1 MKKVYLIAVVFALL
15 AMFATFMFANQLDKK
30 TTIKDTEIVY
40 AAAVDIADNTAITEE
55 MIAEDAGFFKQVNV
69 IKDMTNETMVTDLTT
84 IVGKVVKTEILAD
97 ELININRLADADSD
111 EVGLSQKLAPGH
123 VAYSFSAG
131 SVNGVDGYIR
141 VGDSVDVIVYEKN
154 GEGKTVTSV
163 AYKDLKILRVSN
175 ASADAS
181 ASESGSTIRDYGTLT
196 VEVTEEQALQLY
208 QIESDYTFK
217 LVLNPREQIQQP
229 AQETTQAEEQTQA

>member
-40 AAAVDIADNTAITEE
+40 AAAQEIGDNTKITED
-55 MIAEDAGFFKQVNV
+55 MIAEDAGWFKQVNV
-69 IKDMTNETMVTDLTT
+69 IEGTVNDSMITDLNT
-84 IVGKVVKTEILAD
+84 IVDKVTTDKIYTD
-97 ELININRLADADSD
+97 ELLNTNRLVDADSD
-111 EVGLSQKLAPGH
+111 QVGLSQKLRPGH

-141 VGDSVDVIVYEKN
+141 VGDTVDVIVYEKQN
-154 GEGKTVTSV
+154 GTTKTSV

-196 VEVTEEQALQLY
+196 VEVTEKQALQLY
-208 QIESDYTFK
+208 EIESDYTFK
-217 LVLNPREQIQQP
+217 LVLNPRNK
-229 AQETTQAEEQTQA
+229 

>member
-1 MKKVYLIAVVFALL
+1 MKKVYLIAVVFALF

-30 TTIKDTEIVY
+30 TTIKDTDVVY
-40 AAAVDIADNTAITEE
+40 AAAQDIADNTAITED
-55 MIAEDAGFFKQVNV
+55 MIAEDAGYFKQVNV
-69 IKDMTNETMVTDLTT
+69 IKDMSNDTMITDLST
-84 IVGKVVKTEILAD
+84 IVGKVTKSDIYAN
-97 ELININRLADADSD
+97 ELLNTNRLVDADSD
-111 EVGLSQKLAPGH
+111 EVGLSQKLSPGN

-141 VGDSVDVIVYEKN
+141 VGDSVDVIVYEKDAN
-154 GEGKTVTSV
+154 NKTVTRV

-175 ASADAS
+175 ASADAT

-217 LVLNPREQIQQP
+217 LVLNPRNK
-229 AQETTQAEEQTQA
+229 

>member
-40 AAAVDIADNTAITEE
+40 AAAQEIADNTQITED
-55 MIAEDAGFFKQVNV
+55 MIAEDAGYFKQVNV
-69 IKDMTNETMVTDLTT
+69 IDGMVNETMVKDLND
-84 IVGKVVKTEILAD
+84 IVGKITSTTIFAD
-97 ELININRLADADSD
+97 ELINTNRLLDEDSPD
-111 EVGLSQKLAPGH
+111 VGLSQKLAKGH

-141 VGDSVDVIVYEKN
+141 EGDTVDILVYKD
-154 GEGKTVTSV
+154 GTSTV
-163 AYKDLKILRVSN
+163 AYKNLKILRVSN

-181 ASESGSTIRDYGTLT
+181 AKQNGTSTLDYGTLT
-196 VEVTEEQALQLY
+196 VEVTETQARKLQT
-208 QIESDYTFK
+208 IENENGSFK
-217 LVLNPREQIQQP
+217 LVLKPRSESQTETTTKK
-229 AQETTQAEEQTQA
+229 AADETTQE

>member
-40 AAAVDIADNTAITEE
+40 AAAQEIADNTQITEE
-55 MIAEDAGFFKQVNV
+55 MIAEDAGWFKQVNV
-69 IKDMTNETMVTDLTT
+69 IDGMVNETMVKDLKD
-84 IVGKVVKTEILAD
+84 IVGKVTSTTIYAD
-97 ELININRLADADSD
+97 ELINTNRLLEEDSPD
-111 EVGLSQKLAPGH
+111 VGLSQKLSKGH

-141 VGDSVDVIVYEKN
+141 LGDTVDVIVYEKDSS
-154 GEGKTVTSV
+154 GKTNTRV

-181 ASESGSTIRDYGTLT
+181 ASASGSTISDYGTLT
-196 VEVTEEQALQLY
+196 VEVTEAQALQLY
-208 QIESDYTFK
+208 EIESDYTFK
-217 LVLNPREQIQQP
+217 LVLKPR
-229 AQETTQAEEQTQA
+229 AQAETTTKAAAEETSQE